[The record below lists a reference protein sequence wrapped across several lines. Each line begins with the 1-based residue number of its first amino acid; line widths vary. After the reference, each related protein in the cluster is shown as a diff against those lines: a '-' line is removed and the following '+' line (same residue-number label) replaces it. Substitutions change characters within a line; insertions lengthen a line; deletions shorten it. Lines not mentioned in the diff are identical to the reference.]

1 MEMNTATA
9 FNAQNLVQ
17 IQQRQQLRLRAL
29 NVVKA
34 LFDQVRVIQQHRA
47 ASNGALG
54 GNPFFES
61 KTRVLAR
68 EVNARFK
75 ELDRLMEKLPE
86 FHDEARWADIH
97 NAWHTVHLQW
107 RQDDAIENFELHSH
121 LVKLTLDYIALLGTQ
136 AEDLIETTAE
146 QKALALYVLKYL
158 PAFIETLG
166 QIRGLGTHAT
176 VVEKCS
182 DACALR
188 LRFLVEQMHNQHMGL
203 REQAQAITR
212 EATGKLS
219 ALIEAQM
226 CEPKL
231 KQLDAMIVQDVLSSG
246 SMKTKPDDMFTLST
260 HIIDAHYNVMNEGLR
275 LVRLSMDS
283 RIQAWVNR

>member
-9 FNAQNLVQ
+9 FNAQSLVQ

-34 LFDQVRVIQQHRA
+34 LFDQVRVVQQHRA

-54 GNPFFES
+54 GNLFFES
-61 KTRVLAR
+61 KTRLLAR
-68 EVNARFK
+68 EVNSRFK
-75 ELDRLMEKLPE
+75 ELDRLMLKLPE
-86 FHDEARWADIH
+86 FHDAARWADIH

-121 LVKLTLDYIALLGTQ
+121 LVKLMLDYIALLGTE
-136 AEDLIETTAE
+136 AEDLIETTTE

-176 VVEKCS
+176 VVEHCS

-188 LRFLVEQMHNQHMGL
+188 LRFLIEQMHNQHIGL
-203 REQAQAITR
+203 RELASTIAR

-231 KQLDAMIVQDVLSSG
+231 KQLDAMVADDILSG
-246 SMKTKPDDMFTLST
+246 GHMKTKPDAMFTLST

-275 LVRLSMDS
+275 MVRLSMDS

>member
-1 MEMNTATA
+1 MEMNTATSFSA
-9 FNAQNLVQ
+9 ENLAQ

-29 NVVKA
+29 SVVKA

-47 ASNGALG
+47 ATNGALG

-61 KTRVLAR
+61 KTRLLAR

-75 ELDRLMEKLPE
+75 ELDRLINKLHE
-86 FHDEARWADIH
+86 FQGEQRWADIQ

-121 LVKLTLDYIALLGTQ
+121 LVKLMLDYIAMLGAQ
-136 AEDLIETTAE
+136 AEELIETTPE
-146 QKALALYVLKYL
+146 QKALALYVMKYL

-166 QIRGLGTHAT
+166 QIRALGTHAT
-176 VVEKCS
+176 VVEGCS

-188 LRFLVEQMHNQHMGL
+188 LRFLVEQMHNQHANQ
-203 REQAQAITR
+203 REYVSAINR

-231 KQLDAMIVQDVLSSG
+231 KQLDAMIVDDILG
-246 SMKTKPDDMFTLST
+246 RATIKTKPDDLFTLST

-283 RIQAWVNR
+283 RILAWVNR